1 MFVSMLVNMNNS
13 ITRRSF
19 AALAAGAPF
28 AFSATNDKNIP
39 VGLEL
44 YSVRGELKKD
54 LLGTVRAVGNI
65 GYQCVEFYSPYSE
78 WTPEYAKQVRKLLDE
93 LGVRCYSTHNDAKAL
108 RPDGL
113 PHAIELNQIL
123 GAKFIVMSSAGKP
136 ANLDGWKAVA
146 ETLSAASEKL
156 RTAGLRTGYH
166 NHQLE
171 FTPMDGKRPI
181 EIIAANTP
189 KDVMLQLD
197 VGTCV
202 EAGSNPVE
210 WINANPGRINSLHC
224 KDWSQAAGYKV
235 LFGEGDVPWKAVFAA
250 AEKTGGVEF
259 YLIEQ
264 EGSKYSE
271 LETVERCLKNF
282 RKLRS

>member
-1 MFVSMLVNMNNS
+1 MIFSTNSS

-19 AALAAGAPF
+19 AAIAAGASV
-28 AFSATNDKNIP
+28 AFGAANNKDLP

-54 LLGTVRAVGNI
+54 LMGTVRAVGKI
-65 GYQCVEFYSPYSE
+65 GYQCVEFFSPYFA
-78 WTPEYAKQVRKLLDE
+78 WTPDYAKQVRKLLDD
-93 LGVRCYSTHNDAKAL
+93 LGLRCYSTHNDAKAL
-108 RPDGL
+108 QPEGL
-113 PHAIELNQIL
+113 SHAIELNQIL
-123 GAKFIVMSSAGKP
+123 GTKFIVMASAGRP
-136 ANLDGWKAVA
+136 GTPDGWKAVA
-146 ETLSAASEKL
+146 GTLTEAAEKL
-156 RTAGLRTGYH
+156 RPLGLRTGYH

-171 FTPMDGKRPI
+171 FMPVDGKRPI

-224 KDWSQAAGYKV
+224 KDWSKAAGYKV
-235 LFGEGDVPWKAVFAA
+235 LFGEGDVPWKAVLAA
-250 AEKTGGVEF
+250 AEKTGGAEF

-264 EGSKYSE
+264 EGSTLSE
-271 LETVERCLKNF
+271 LQTVERCLQNF

>member
-1 MFVSMLVNMNNS
+1 MFVCMNSS

-19 AALAAGAPF
+19 ATIAAAAPF
-28 AFSATNDKNIP
+28 AFGGPDATRVPI
-39 VGLEL
+39 GLEL
-44 YSVRGELKKD
+44 YSVRDELKKD
-54 LLGTVRAVGNI
+54 LMGTVRAVGKMR
-65 GYQCVEFYSPYSE
+65 YQCVEFYAPYFE
-78 WTPEYAKQVRKLLDE
+78 WTAEYAKQVRKLLDE
-93 LGVRCYSTHNDAKAL
+93 LGVVCYSTHNDAKAL
-108 RPDGL
+108 KNEGL
-113 PHAIELNQIL
+113 RHAIELNQIL
-123 GAKFIVMSSAGKP
+123 GAKFIVMASAGKP
-136 ANLDGWKAVA
+136 GNLDGWKAVA
-146 ETLSAASEKL
+146 GTLGEAAETLRPL
-156 RTAGLRTGYH
+156 GLRAGYH

-171 FTPMDGKRPI
+171 FTPLDGKRPI
-181 EIIAANTP
+181 EVIAANTP

-202 EAGSNPVE
+202 ESGSNPVE

-235 LFGEGDVPWKAVFAA
+235 LFGEGDVPWKGVFAA

-271 LETVERCLKNF
+271 LETVERCLTNF
-282 RKLRS
+282 RRLRS

>member
-1 MFVSMLVNMNNS
+1 MFVSNNSS
-13 ITRRSF
+13 ITRRCF
-19 AALAAGAPF
+19 GAIAAGAPL
-28 AFSATNDKNIP
+28 AFSGTNDKNVP
-39 VGLEL
+39 AGLEL

-54 LLGTVRAVGNI
+54 LMATVRAVGKI
-65 GYQCVEFYSPYSE
+65 GYQCVEFYSPYFE

-93 LGVRCYSTHNDAKAL
+93 LGMHCYSTHNDAKAL
-108 RPDGL
+108 HAEGL

-123 GAKFIVMSSAGKP
+123 GARFIVMASAGKP

-146 ETLSAASEKL
+146 GTLSEAAEKL
-156 RTAGLRTGYH
+156 RPLGLRAGYH

-171 FTPMDGKRPI
+171 FTPMEGKRPI

-224 KDWSQAAGYKV
+224 KDWSRAAGYKV

-271 LETVERCLKNF
+271 LETVERCLKSF
-282 RKLRS
+282 RTLRS